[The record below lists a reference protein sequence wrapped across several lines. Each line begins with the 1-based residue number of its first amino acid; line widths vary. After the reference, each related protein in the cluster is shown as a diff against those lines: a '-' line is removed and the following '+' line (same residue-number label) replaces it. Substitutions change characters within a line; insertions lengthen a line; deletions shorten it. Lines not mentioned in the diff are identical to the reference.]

1 LALLVKYRFFLLI
14 CQEGLFKLIN
24 NIINILYFVINL
36 AQFLLWV
43 SLLVIGVKIN
53 RNSNRTPI
61 YLDKLTEIELLRL
74 PHSEKESQVTI
85 NTELNLLGDIQ
96 VSRQREVIMGI
107 FTRFRDIISSNIN
120 AILDKAEDPEKLIKL
135 MIREMEDTLV
145 EIKAACAGAM
155 ASAKKVQR
163 QLGTLQDRI
172 QYWEE
177 KAQLAV
183 SRGKDNLAREALVE
197 KRRYTRR
204 IDGLESELSE
214 HNILVEQYQA
224 DIRQLEDKLKSA
236 RDKQRLL
243 VQRHIHASQKIQ
255 AQEEIRRVDSAAAMM
270 KFDELENRIERM
282 ESEADLV
289 NYGKQSALD
298 AEFEALG
305 VDEEIEKELQALK
318 TPDSV
323 FKSDETPSSD

>member
-1 LALLVKYRFFLLI
+1 
-14 CQEGLFKLIN
+14 
-24 NIINILYFVINL
+24 
-36 AQFLLWV
+36 
-43 SLLVIGVKIN
+43 
-53 RNSNRTPI
+53 
-61 YLDKLTEIELLRL
+61 
-74 PHSEKESQVTI
+74 
-85 NTELNLLGDIQ
+85 
-96 VSRQREVIMGI
+96 MGI

-120 AILDKAEDPEKLIKL
+120 SILDKAEDPEKLIKL

-155 ASAKKVQR
+155 ASSKKVQR
-163 QLGTLQDRI
+163 QLASLQERI
-172 QYWEE
+172 QYWED

-183 SRGKDNLAREALVE
+183 SKGRDDLAREALVE

-204 IDGLESELSE
+204 TDGLESELTE
-214 HNILVEQYQA
+214 HNLLVEQYQT
-224 DIRQLEDKLKSA
+224 DIRLLEDKLKSA

-282 ESEADLV
+282 EAEADLV
-289 NYGKQSALD
+289 NFGKQSALD
-298 AEFEALG
+298 TEFEALG

-318 TPDSV
+318 TPYSG
-323 FKSDETPSSD
+323 SASNQTQSSD

>member
-1 LALLVKYRFFLLI
+1 
-14 CQEGLFKLIN
+14 
-24 NIINILYFVINL
+24 
-36 AQFLLWV
+36 
-43 SLLVIGVKIN
+43 
-53 RNSNRTPI
+53 
-61 YLDKLTEIELLRL
+61 
-74 PHSEKESQVTI
+74 
-85 NTELNLLGDIQ
+85 
-96 VSRQREVIMGI
+96 MGI

-120 AILDKAEDPEKLIKL
+120 AILDKAEDPEKLIRL

-155 ASAKKVQR
+155 ASSKKVQR

-204 IDGLESELSE
+204 IDGLESELTE
-214 HNILVEQYQA
+214 HNLLVEQYQA

-289 NYGKQSALD
+289 NFGKQSALD

-318 TPDSV
+318 RPDSV
-323 FKSDETPSSD
+323 SKSNETPSSD